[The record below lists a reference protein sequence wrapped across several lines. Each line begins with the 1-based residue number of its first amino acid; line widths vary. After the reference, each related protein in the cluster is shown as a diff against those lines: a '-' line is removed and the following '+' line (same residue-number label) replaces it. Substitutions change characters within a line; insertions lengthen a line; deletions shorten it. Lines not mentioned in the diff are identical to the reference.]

1 MAEGRELGMRAG
13 RQFFY
18 TDDVLKRALDAQ
30 TLRLHTTA
38 HNLANANTP
47 NFKRGVVQFEAAL
60 RQELERELPQKAGG
74 VRLQATHPGH
84 LIAPGT
90 LAGAKGRGPTARP
103 QVTVDR
109 GTTMRNDDNNVDPD
123 REAVELARTQ
133 LTYQALTRVVAER
146 YRRLRSVVQQG
157 GR

>member
-1 MAEGRELGMRAG
+1 MRAV

-47 NFKRGVVQFEAAL
+47 NFKRSVVQFEAAL
-60 RQELERELPQKAGG
+60 RQELEQELPREAAGL
-74 VRLQATHPGH
+74 RLRATHPSH
-84 LIAPGT
+84 WVAPGR
-90 LAGAKGRGPTARP
+90 LAGERGARGSARP
-103 QVTVDR
+103 RVTVDR
-109 GTTMRNDDNNVDPD
+109 DTTMRNDNNNVDPD

-133 LTYQALTRVVAER
+133 LTYQALARVVADR
-146 YRRLRSVVQQG
+146 YRRIRSVVQQG